1 MAAALQ
7 NQRNLIFASVFP
19 FAAQSHGSYHSSSAH
34 PTPLSAA
41 AASPDTTFA
50 APSHHHNHHHSSR
63 STHHHHDRTAAHNP
77 KLVQRNV
84 AWNTATR
91 FLKLPEWHPPPSTA
105 SDDNNNNSH
114 TTSSTTS
121 TSTPST
127 AAPPRPRKHHHRL
140 NADVEEALRY
150 LLIGDG
156 RLDAAEYDI
165 TPTSGS
171 GSNLFPDLLEWY
183 TNEAREHFV
192 ACVRPA
198 LLAAW
203 RQPVA
208 LAGGGAPWRVLERS
222 AATLQAAQAFY
233 SSHLDECVLPVVR
246 ELDYHQQ
253 HQHQHYHHRG
263 GGSGGDEVVVA
274 APLSRAEKVARKFRR
289 DLHAIVMHALPQ
301 QRFAKTLAWVLFDAG
316 CGLFGLEGE
325 GGGWGGGGGE
335 EEEESRVVR
344 ERVAG
349 LLRELRD
356 VGLGGD
362 QAQRAAAQAMDSLMD
377 AFIGSHHM
385 KVDWYGKK
393 PMTRVLREWVKDG
406 YSPFIREILSCLTG
420 DEEMF
425 EVNEVQQ
432 WTNMAIGRLGRAR
445 VENLFDYIVN
455 WDRSLGAILD
465 LKEYITSPAA
475 RNHLT
480 NSFLQQVSRRLL
492 HAGATTTHILDI
504 YIYVIRAF
512 IELDPKGILLEK
524 VARPIRRYLRDRED
538 TARIIV
544 SSLLADVEDEYG
556 NRVELSS
563 DISAE
568 IAEEMLNPVA
578 ANVQDEDLELNW
590 TDMNWMP
597 DPVDASPEYRKA
609 KSENVLAYLLS
620 LYDRE
625 DFINELKNIL
635 GEHLL
640 KNEGSDFEKEIRL
653 LELFK
658 LRLGDSNLQACEVML
673 KDVLESKRMNK
684 QIHHILKQQSD
695 VYRDTPTELNSQILS
710 SFFWPSLRE
719 DDFHLPEPIQ
729 QLMKEYEAGFE
740 GIKDMRKL
748 HWLPA
753 LGRVAVSLDFDD
765 RSLELEVLPWQ
776 AAVIYAFQEED
787 DTADGA
793 SDDEPPMT
801 EEEERQHQ
809 RRARLRAV
817 GASDVAPTPEKPKKK
832 KPPVT
837 KTVEQLEAA
846 LEMDESL
853 VRSALTFWVGHRAL
867 LEQGGGQPD
876 AFAVIDS
883 LAELDSAAD
892 KAARLAAAEAR
903 ERAEEQDAV
912 GAGAAVKSAD
922 DVLVEN
928 MQMYRQFVVGML
940 TANGRMGADRVC
952 GMLKMALMGGF
963 PFGVEE
969 VGVLLGRMVEEGV
982 LVQAGDG
989 FAVKK

>member
-41 AASPDTTFA
+41 VTSHDNTFST
-50 APSHHHNHHHSSR
+50 PSHHHHHPTRGHH
-63 STHHHHDRTAAHNP
+63 THHHHDRGTSHNNP

-91 FLKLPEWHPPPSTA
+91 FLKLPEWHPPTGTGTGNA
-105 SDDNNNNSH
+105 
-114 TTSSTTS
+114 SSTGG
-121 TSTPST
+121 
-127 AAPPRPRKHHHRL
+127 PRPRKHHRL

-156 RLDAAEYDI
+156 RPDSEYDVS
-165 TPTSGS
+165 PSSG
-171 GSNLFPDLLEWY
+171 GLFPDLLEWY

-192 ACVRPA
+192 GCVRPA
-198 LLAAW
+198 VLAAW
-203 RQPVA
+203 QLPVA
-208 LAGGGAPWRVLERS
+208 TAAAWDVLD
-222 AATLQAAQAFY
+222 ATVATLRAAQAFY
-233 SSHLDECVLPVVR
+233 FAHLDECMLPVVR
-246 ELDYHQQ
+246 EAA
-253 HQHQHYHHRG
+253 
-263 GGSGGDEVVVA
+263 GDVG
-274 APLSRAEKVARKFRR
+274 AEKVARKFRR

-316 CGLFGLEGE
+316 CRLFGLEKE
-325 GGGWGGGGGE
+325 DQWYRGGE
-335 EEEESRVVR
+335 EIEEGQIVR

-385 KVDWYGKK
+385 KVDWYGRK
-393 PMTRVLREWVKDG
+393 PMTRVLREWIKDG

-425 EVNEVQQ
+425 EANEVQQ

-480 NSFLQQVSRRLL
+480 NSFLQQVVRRLL
-492 HAGATTTHILDI
+492 HAGATTTHILDT

-544 SSLLADVEDEYG
+544 SSLLADVEDESG
-556 NRVELSS
+556 ARTDLSP

-578 ANVQDEDLELNW
+578 SNVQDEDQELNW
-590 TDMNWMP
+590 ADMNWMP
-597 DPVDASPEYRKA
+597 DPVDASPEYKKA

-640 KNEGSDFEKEIRL
+640 KNEDSDFEKEIRL

-684 QIHHILKQQSD
+684 QIHQSLEKHSN
-695 VYRDTPTELNSQILS
+695 VYHNIPIELNSQILS

-719 DDFHLPEPIQ
+719 DEFRLPEPIQ
-729 QLMKEYEAGFE
+729 QLMKEYDAGFE

-753 LGRVAVSLDFDD
+753 LGRVTVALDFDD

-776 AAVIYAFQEED
+776 AAVIYAFQDDDDNNNPDDED
-787 DTADGA
+787 DDL
-793 SDDEPPMT
+793 PLT
-801 EEEERQHQ
+801 EEEERERQ

-837 KTVEQLEAA
+837 KTVEQLETA
-846 LEMDESL
+846 LEMDEAL
-853 VRSALTFWVGHRAL
+853 LRSALTFWVGHRVL
-867 LEQGGGQPD
+867 IEQASSD

-883 LAELDSAAD
+883 LAELDAD
-892 KAARLAAAEAR
+892 KEAAMAAEEAR
-903 ERAEEQDAV
+903 ERAEEEA
-912 GAGAAVKSAD
+912 AGAAVKSAD

-928 MQMYRQFVVGML
+928 MQMYRQFVIGML

-952 GMLKMALMGGF
+952 GMLKVALMGGF